1 MRIKNSRKVLYI
13 ILLLIT
19 IILTLTGCAKC
30 VSTET
35 STVQVKIVDK
45 YYSSAYTTPVYYGK
59 TWMMTTHPAVYR
71 ITVEYND
78 IQYNINGHSTYEKY
92 SNRIGDS
99 VNAVLQTKTYDDDS
113 VKYEIIE
120 LE

>member
-1 MRIKNSRKVLYI
+1 MKLKNSKKILYI

-30 VSTET
+30 ISTET

-45 YYSSAYTTPVYYGK
+45 YYSSAYTTPVYNGK
-59 TWMMTTHPAVYR
+59 SWTMVTHSANYR
-71 ITVEYND
+71 ITVEYNGLK
-78 IQYNINGHSTYEKY
+78 YNIHNYSTYKKY

-99 VNAVLQTKTYDDDS
+99 VNAILQTKTYDDGS

>member
-1 MRIKNSRKVLYI
+1 MILRTQRKFYI
-13 ILLLIT
+13 LFLLLIT
-19 IILTLTGCAKC
+19 IILALTGCAKC
-30 VSTET
+30 INTET